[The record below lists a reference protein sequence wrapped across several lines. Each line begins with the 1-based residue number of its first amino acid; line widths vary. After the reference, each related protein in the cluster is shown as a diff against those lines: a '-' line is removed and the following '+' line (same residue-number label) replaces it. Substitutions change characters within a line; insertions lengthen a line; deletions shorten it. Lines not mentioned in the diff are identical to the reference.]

1 MVHCRGGMEVVVRT
15 FATGLGLGL
24 VAWMGESWICN
35 YNFLEGSPN
44 ILIPTHGRLSMWP
57 KRMLCG
63 YLKRFTINATN
74 NTLTDAQCYSLCND
88 CKVRELSILK
98 AIESGA
104 YTLSNIIAKAYP
116 GSDPKLW
123 IPASLNIYK
132 APCQSSCTPR
142 EVTKGLNCCC
152 LNEILVRRHI
162 EWYKQR
168 SLFISSIRVF
178 STTTIMHLGNL
189 T

>member
-1 MVHCRGGMEVVVRT
+1 MELDPYGALSGWDGGGGENLCNWVGVGVGCLDGRVVDLLLS
-15 FATGLGLGL
+15 G
-24 VAWMGESWICN
+24 N

-63 YLKRFTINATN
+63 YLK
-74 NTLTDAQCYSLCND
+74 Y
-88 CKVRELSILK
+88 VRELSILK